1 MKPKEEEIKARLKEL
16 RSEID
21 SLDREI
27 LSCLKRRFAIVKEIG
42 ALKRAL
48 GATVLDLG
56 RERAVIERILT
67 ENRGEFPE
75 ESLKAIFLEIVHTCR
90 TAQEPLRVAYLGP
103 EATFSHMAAIKF
115 FGHAAD
121 FRPQESVLD
130 VFEETEAGRVK
141 FGVVPVENSI
151 EGTVSAT
158 LDAFS
163 EYKLKVCGE
172 VYVPVSHDLLNQ
184 TGRKED
190 IKKVLSHP
198 HALAQ
203 CRRWL
208 RKNLP
213 SVPVEEVSSTAFAAR
228 FAAVDPS
235 VAAIASPLAART
247 YHLQVV
253 ASHIEDFRGNVTRFW
268 VIGREKS
275 PPTGEDKTS
284 LYFSLPDRPGA
295 LHEVLS
301 CFARRGINLSKI
313 ESRPAKSEPWRYYFF
328 LDCEGHLENEPLKS
342 CLAELEKICV
352 HLEWL
357 GSYPAGKEE

>member
-1 MKPKEEEIKARLKEL
+1 MDSKKVEARLNEL
-16 RSEID
+16 RQKID
-21 SLDREI
+21 SIDRTI
-27 LSCLKRRFAIVKEIG
+27 LSCLKERYQLVKEIG
-42 ALKRAL
+42 SLKRTL
-48 GATVLDLG
+48 GASVLDLG
-56 RERAVIERILT
+56 RERAVIGRILA
-67 ENRGEFPE
+67 ENKGGFPE
-75 ESLKAIFLEIVHTCR
+75 EALKAIFLEIVHTCR
-90 TAQEPLRVAYLGP
+90 TAQEPQRIAYLGP

-115 FGHAAD
+115 FGHAAN
-121 FRPQESVLD
+121 FCPQESVLD
-130 VFEETEAGRVK
+130 VFEETEAGRVH

-151 EGTVSAT
+151 EGTVSTT

-163 EYKLKVCGE
+163 DYRLKVCGE
-172 VYVPVSHDLLNQ
+172 VFIPITHDLLNQ

-228 FAAVDPS
+228 WAAVDPS
-235 VAAIASPLAART
+235 VAAIASPFAART

-253 ASHIEDFRGNVTRFW
+253 AKNIEDFHGNVTRFW
-268 VIGREKS
+268 VIGKES
-275 PPTGEDKTS
+275 PPPTGKDKTS
-284 LYFSLPDRPGA
+284 LFFSISDRPGA
-295 LHEVLS
+295 LYEVLH

-313 ESRPAKSEPWRYYFF
+313 ESRPAKSEPWRYFFF
-328 LDCEGHLENEPLKS
+328 LDCEGHAREEPVSS
-342 CLAELEKICV
+342 CLEELEKICA

-357 GSYPAGKEE
+357 GSYPVGEEA